1 MAQRFCNRCGSDVED
16 TGGFCLLGHRLAVA
30 APDEVRD
37 LAAAPPPPPP
47 VAPVEAEAAV
57 PAVSSVA
64 PTWAA
69 LDTTPGAPPV
79 PDDPINQFA
88 PPARMDWGPGSSVKR
103 FSLKRLRAE
112 VSV

>member
-1 MAQRFCNRCGSDVED
+1 MAQRFCHHCGSDVED

-30 APDEVRD
+30 APNEVRE
-37 LAAAPPPPPP
+37 APPPPPP
-47 VAPVEAEAAV
+47 PAAEAETAV

-69 LDTTPGAPPV
+69 LGTTPGAPPV

-112 VSV
+112 VSL